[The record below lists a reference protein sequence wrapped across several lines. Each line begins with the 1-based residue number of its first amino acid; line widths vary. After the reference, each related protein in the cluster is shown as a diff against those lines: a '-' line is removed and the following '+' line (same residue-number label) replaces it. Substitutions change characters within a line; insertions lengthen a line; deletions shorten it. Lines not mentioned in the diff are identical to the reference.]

1 MFCIVKGLEK
11 LGLGKV
17 VDPSGN
23 TWTVEYFDSPAPA
36 GREAHRVA
44 KSLVTPRKLGANT
57 RLYYYDIANR
67 KWLVGRVMRDEE
79 DFVEVRFAKRTD
91 ISLSHEH
98 AFVRWK
104 KPISDPVVY
113 LSHLVTETP
122 QYAEGRSLFLE
133 SYVAQRAASWGI
145 SALLSS
151 IIELEPHQINVVRR
165 VLSDASQR
173 YLLADEVGL
182 GKTIEAGVI
191 IRQAVLDDPKG
202 HRIVV
207 LVPASLIQQ
216 WRGELILRFGLK
228 DFLDD
233 SVWVLPQEMSRKLRS
248 ALQGAT
254 LLAIDEAHHLASASD
269 TGSTELYEFIR
280 EAAHSVERL
289 LLLSATPALR
299 NERGF
304 HRMLHLLDP
313 VVYDLADE
321 ASFRAKI
328 AHRQAL
334 AEAVASLEPQN
345 VLQLDWV
352 LEDLLQKLPNDARLG
367 DLANALRAQLGSLP
381 SEDDPALQEAIR
393 LLRAHL
399 SETYRLHRR
408 ILRNRRKHIKFL
420 TPERKG
426 ARIVGTQVSRLAQLE
441 AAIEAWRMSAL
452 ASTYGS
458 QNQPLTKALAKVY
471 WLAIS
476 ALVEHPP
483 RLKGIFKKHLNTL
496 SSETRYIT
504 FEGER
509 ELVEDILR
517 LADIPE
523 WLQSRLNALTNALE
537 PFLANS
543 TKVVVFCSDADVA
556 DSVCASLAGSLGD
569 SVVRLVDWQDEEN
582 EAPWLTFLSNPK
594 VKVIVCDSRAEEGLN
609 LQGGKKAVIHF
620 DLPVSP
626 NRMEQRLG
634 RVDRYGSGAPIESV
648 VLVDQGSQ
656 YQKGWFEF
664 MDHGLGV
671 FNRSIASLQYLVEE
685 EFQRIGELLFA
696 EGLEGLAALTERL
709 ADAEGGVS
717 KELKLLDE
725 QDGLDELAPLAEQE
739 TGSIEEV
746 DGDWKRIRDAFLLW
760 AIDTLMFEKI
770 PLSISQTQAGID
782 PPFRFQYQ
790 KPGDSGASTLIPLSG
805 FLFDFI
811 GALDYDAPGSNSSRP
826 RSYPYC
832 SHRRAAVNGRVHLLR
847 YGDNFVEAVRSFSEL
862 DDRGRSFAMWRQ
874 LRGTGTM
881 REEEVRM
888 YFRFEFLV
896 ETCLDEAHSIL
907 AGSSSCN
914 TDAARSAAARR
925 ADSLFPPVVYRVWVD
940 EEGEEPHPEF
950 VRPYLTPPYAK
961 DGVVG
966 RYIDTNLNSS
976 RIHMLARAMPDAF
989 ASWADRCAHMRRRAH
1004 EVLLNREELA
1014 ARKSAAIARAK
1025 TEDGVRYAQLL
1036 TRMQTLRGKELKE
1049 EGLQLQF
1056 ERDLNQALYE
1066 GIAQPTIKVD
1076 VVGVVLL
1083 SLRSFSSVEKDV
1095 QAYV

>member
-1 MFCIVKGLEK
+1 MFCIVKGQEK
-11 LGLGKV
+11 LGLAKV
-17 VDPSGN
+17 IDTSGN
-23 TWTVEYFDSPAPA
+23 TWTVEYFDSPEPS
-36 GREAHRVA
+36 GREVHRVA
-44 KSLVTPRKLGANT
+44 KSRVTPRKLGANT
-57 RLYYYDIANR
+57 RLYHYDVANR
-67 KWLVGRVMRDEE
+67 RWLVGRVVRDEE
-79 DFVEVRFAKRTD
+79 DSVEVRFAKRTD
-91 ISLSHEH
+91 VSLNHEH
-98 AFVRWK
+98 VFVRWK

-122 QYAEGRSLFLE
+122 QYAEGRSIFLE

-216 WRGELILRFGLK
+216 WRGELILRFGLR

-233 SVWVLPQEMSRKLRS
+233 SVWVLPQEMSSELS
-248 ALQGAT
+248 AVLQGAT
-254 LLAIDEAHHLASASD
+254 LLVIDEAHHLASASD
-269 TGSTELYEFIR
+269 AGSGELYDVIR
-280 EAAHSVERL
+280 EAAHSVQRL

-313 VVYDLADE
+313 VVYDLDDE
-321 ASFRAKI
+321 ASFREKI
-328 AHRQAL
+328 AHRQTL

-352 LEDLLQKLPNDARLG
+352 LEDLLEKLPNDARLG
-367 DLANALRAQLGSLP
+367 ELVNALRSQLTSLP

-426 ARIVGTQVSRLAQLE
+426 ARVVVAQGSRLAQLE
-441 AAIEAWRMSAL
+441 SAIEAWRMSAL

-458 QNQPLTKALAKVY
+458 QSQTLTKELAKVY
-471 WLAIS
+471 WLAVS
-476 ALVEHPP
+476 ALVEHPL
-483 RLKGIFKKHLNTL
+483 RLTGIFKKRREAL
-496 SSETRYIT
+496 TREARGT
-504 FEGER
+504 AFEGER
-509 ELVEDILR
+509 ELIEEILR
-517 LADIPE
+517 LADARE
-523 WLQSRLNALTNALE
+523 WLESRLEALSNAVK
-537 PFLANS
+537 PFLDNS
-543 TKVVVFCSDADVA
+543 TKVVVFCSEHEVA
-556 DSVCASLAGSLGD
+556 ESVFASLARPLGGA
-569 SVVRLVDWQDEEN
+569 VVRLLQGQDEES
-582 EAPWLTFLSNPK
+582 EPPWLQFLSKPN
-594 VKVIVCDSRAEEGLN
+594 VKVIVCDSRAQEGLN
-609 LQGGKKAVIHF
+609 LQGGNKVIIHF

-626 NRMEQRLG
+626 NWMEQRLG

-656 YQKGWFEF
+656 YQKGWFDL

-671 FNRSIASLQYLVEE
+671 FNRSIASLQYLVEQ
-685 EFQRIGELLFA
+685 EFQTLGELLFA
-696 EGLEGLAALTERL
+696 EGLEALASLTERL
-709 ADAEGGVS
+709 AGEEGGVS
-717 KELKLLDE
+717 KELKLIDE

-746 DGDWKRIRDAFLLW
+746 DGDWKRIRDAFLRW
-760 AIDTLMFEKI
+760 VVETLMFAKI
-770 PLSISQTQAGID
+770 PLANSQTQAGID
-782 PPFRFQYQ
+782 SPFRFQYQ
-790 KPGDSGASTLIPLSG
+790 KPDEGGTATLIPLSG

-811 GALDYDAPGSNSSRP
+811 GALDYDAPGANSTRP

-832 SHRRAAVNGRVHLLR
+832 SHRRAAINARVHLLR

-874 LRGTGTM
+874 LRSAGAM
-881 REEEVRM
+881 REEEIRM

-896 ETCLDEAHSIL
+896 ETCLEQAYSIL
-907 AGSSSCN
+907 AGSSSFN

-940 EEGEEPHPEF
+940 EEGQEPDPDF
-950 VRPYLTPPYAK
+950 VRPYLAPPYAK
-961 DGVVG
+961 EGVVG

-989 ASWADRCAHMRRRAH
+989 ASWADRCTHMRRRAH

-1014 ARKSAAIARAK
+1014 ARKGAALARAE
-1025 TEDGVRYAQLL
+1025 TEDDVRYAQLR
-1036 TRMQTLRGKELKE
+1036 TRMQTLRGKEAEK
-1049 EGLQLQF
+1049 EGLQLRF
-1056 ERDLNQALYE
+1056 EKHLNQALYE
-1066 GIAQPTIKVD
+1066 GIAQPSIKVD
-1076 VVGVVLL
+1076 VIGVVFL
-1083 SLRSFSSVEKDV
+1083 SLRSFSSVEKDA

>member
-11 LGLGKV
+11 LGLAKV
-17 VDPSGN
+17 IDPSGD
-23 TWTVEYFDSPAPA
+23 TWTVEYFDSPEPT
-36 GREAHRVA
+36 GREVHRVA
-44 KSLVTPRKLGANT
+44 KSRVTPRNLGANT
-57 RLYYYDIANR
+57 RVYYYDVVNR
-67 KWLVGRVMRDEE
+67 KWLVGRVIWDEE
-79 DFVEVRFAKRTD
+79 DAVEVRFAKRND
-91 ISLSHEH
+91 VSLNHEH
-98 AFVRWK
+98 VFVRWK

-122 QYAEGRSLFLE
+122 QYAEGRSVFLE
-133 SYVAQRAASWGI
+133 SYIAQRAASWGI
-145 SALLSS
+145 SAMLSS
-151 IIELEPHQINVVRR
+151 IIELEPHQINVIRR

-233 SVWVLPQEMSRKLRS
+233 SVWVLSQEMSNELGR

-254 LLAIDEAHHLASASD
+254 LLVIDEAHHLASGSD
-269 TGSTELYEFIR
+269 ARSRELYEVVR
-280 EAAHSVERL
+280 GAAHGVERL

-313 VVYDLADE
+313 VVYDLEDE

-352 LEDLLQKLPNDARLG
+352 LEDLLEKLPNDVRLRE
-367 DLANALRAQLGSLP
+367 LVSALRTQLELLP
-381 SEDDPALQEAIR
+381 SEDDLALQDAIR

-408 ILRNRRKHIKFL
+408 ILRNRRKHIKLL

-426 ARIVGTQVSRLAQLE
+426 VRVVVAQGPRLAQLE
-441 AAIEAWRMSAL
+441 SAIEAWRMGGL

-458 QNQPLTKALAKVY
+458 HNPALTKGLANVY
-471 WLAIS
+471 WLAVS
-476 ALVEHPP
+476 ALVEHPL
-483 RLKGIFKKHLNTL
+483 RLTAVFKKRRDALAREAGGT
-496 SSETRYIT
+496 T

-509 ELVEDILR
+509 ELVEEVLR
-517 LADIPE
+517 LADARE
-523 WLQSRLNALTNALE
+523 WLQSRLQALTKAVA
-537 PFLANS
+537 PFLSSS
-543 TKVVVFCSDADVA
+543 TKVVVFCSEHEVA
-556 DSVCASLAGSLGD
+556 ESVFASLASPLGGA
-569 SVVRLVDWQDEEN
+569 VVRLVQGNDEEN
-582 EAPWLTFLSNPK
+582 EAPWLTFLTKPN

-609 LQGGKKAVIHF
+609 LQGGNKVVIHF

-634 RVDRYGSGAPIESV
+634 RVDRYGSGAPIESI

-656 YQKGWFEF
+656 YQEGWLDL
-664 MDHGLGV
+664 MDRGLGV
-671 FNRSIASLQYLVEE
+671 FNRSIASLQYLVEQ
-685 EFQRIGELLFA
+685 EFQKLGELLFA
-696 EGLEGLAALTERL
+696 EGLEGVTALTERL
-709 ADAEGGVS
+709 AGEEGEVS
-717 KELKLLDE
+717 KELKLIDE

-760 AIDTLMFEKI
+760 VVETLMFTKI
-770 PLSISQTQAGID
+770 PVSNSQTQAGID

-790 KPGDSGASTLIPLSG
+790 KPGDSGAATLIPLSG

-811 GALDYDAPGSNSSRP
+811 GALDYEAPGSNSTRP

-832 SHRRAAVNGRVHLLR
+832 SHRRAAVNSRVHLLR

-874 LRGTGTM
+874 LRGAGAM
-881 REEEVRM
+881 REEEIRM
-888 YFRFEFLV
+888 YFRLEFLV
-896 ETCLDEAHSIL
+896 ETCLDHAHSIL
-907 AGSSSCN
+907 AGSSSYN

-925 ADSLFPPVVYRVWVD
+925 ADSLFPPAVYRVWVD
-940 EEGEEPHPEF
+940 EEGEEPHPDF
-950 VRPYLTPPYAK
+950 VEPYLSPPYAK

-966 RYIDTNLNSS
+966 RYVDTNLNAS
-976 RIHMLARAMPDAF
+976 RIQMLSRAMPDAF
-989 ASWADRCAHMRRRAH
+989 ANWADRCAHMRRRAH
-1004 EVLLNREELA
+1004 EVLLSRGELA
-1014 ARKSAAIARAK
+1014 ARKSAALARAK
-1025 TEDGVRYAQLL
+1025 TEDDVRYAQLL
-1036 TRMQTLRGKELKE
+1036 TRMQTLMGKESEE
-1049 EGLQLQF
+1049 EGLQLGF
-1056 ERDLNQALYE
+1056 ERILNQALYE
-1066 GIAQPTIKVD
+1066 GIAQPSIKVD
-1076 VVGVVLL
+1076 VIGVVFL
-1083 SLRSFSSVEKDV
+1083 SLRSFSSIEKDV